1 MNYIIS
7 IPILAIV
14 IAAYVL
20 MAPGGGM
27 FLDGDAYTLMLPS
40 GMEVTLRGSD
50 FFLLAGLL
58 ALALDVLKLRRAGRA
73 GSLLAGITFLAAL
86 AAFLLYPPAAA
97 PAFLLLTAMALAL
110 SLVAVLRR

>member
-1 MNYIIS
+1 MHHIIS

-27 FLDGDAYTLMLPS
+27 FLDGDAYSLMLPS

-73 GSLLAGITFLAAL
+73 GGLLLGITFLAAL
-86 AAFLLYPPAAA
+86 AAFLLYAPAATT
-97 PAFLLLTAMALAL
+97 AFLLLTAMALAAT
-110 SLVAVLRR
+110 LVAVLRR